1 MITTK
6 VDTQVVIDFFNDF
19 ANKITK
25 TTVVILDNASMH
37 TSKLFKAQVHKWKEL
52 GLELL
57 FLPPYSPELN
67 IIEILW
73 KHMKYHYHKLD
84 AYSSFDNLYE
94 HIKKLLDGFGMNY
107 DINFK

>member
-1 MITTK
+1 MITAK

-37 TSKLFKAQVHKWKEL
+37 TSKLFKAHIKLWEDL
-52 GLELL
+52 GLQLL

-67 IIEILW
+67 KIEILW
-73 KHMKYHYHKLD
+73 KHMKYHYHKLE
-84 AYSSFDNLYE
+84 AFLSFDNLYQ
-94 HIKKLLDGFGMNY
+94 HVKNLLDGFGVKY